1 MHKTEKEMMQELHI
15 HQTSKGTYQPAASKG
30 KGNLSWM
37 FGETEEEDG
46 GWRMEG
52 AIVIREADEAV
63 HFEGV
68 LGVLISSD
76 L

>member
-37 FGETEEEDG
+37 FGETEEEEDG
-46 GWRMEG
+46 GWRG
-52 AIVIREADEAV
+52 Q
-63 HFEGV
+63 
-68 LGVLISSD
+68 
-76 L
+76 